1 MIWAKE
7 ETLPREEIERIQL
20 TKLKDTVRYIYD
32 RVKPYREKM
41 DMAGVRPED
50 IQTLEDL
57 KKLPFTYKADFRDH
71 YPDGLFAVDKKEIVR
86 YHASSGT
93 TGKPT
98 VVGYTRNDLDI
109 WLNNVARIACMGGAT
124 EEDVAQIAFGYGTF
138 TGALGLHGGLEKIG
152 ASVIPMSSGN
162 TNKQIM
168 FLQDMGVTLLVAN
181 PSWRGTSQK
190 RDRSIKRFKDKNR
203 TVRRRRHDRADAG
216 RDAPCLGR
224 TVCLYTKLWYE

>member
-124 EEDVAQIAFGYGTF
+124 EEVFTGYGCDTSC
-138 TGALGLHGGLEKIG
+138 GYPVLCA
-152 ASVIPMSSGN
+152 
-162 TNKQIM
+162 
-168 FLQDMGVTLLVAN
+168 